1 MGTRTGALAVYPR
14 MRSVNSL
21 VRERWTS
28 GKVPLIGAT
37 TGCEQSPIVRATEE
51 EGTKKGCKVQIKR
64 RAIVSINK

>member
-1 MGTRTGALAVYPR
+1 MRTRTEAGAVYPR

-37 TGCEQSPIVRATEE
+37 MGREQSPIVRAVEE
-51 EGTKKGCKVQIKR
+51 E
-64 RAIVSINK
+64 VSD